1 MFRNHEPGNFV
12 CALLLFSSLTLLAGS
27 AQADPL
33 RIGNILSRS
42 GPALQVHV
50 TSMRAMRYVDM
61 VPQHTDFS
69 CGAASLATIL
79 KYAYGRDV
87 TEAEVVSG
95 MFKVSDPAVVQR
107 EGFSLLDLKNY
118 VETLGLRGRGY
129 KVEAAVLDQIKIP
142 VIVLL
147 DIKGYK
153 HFVVLKK
160 VDGDRV
166 YVGDPALGNRVMAR
180 EDFLESWN
188 HIVFAVVGKGFIRD
202 TVLINPPE
210 PFTARRLA
218 GHHTITHAQLIDF
231 GFTRADLF

>member
-1 MFRNHEPGNFV
+1 MFRNRDLRNFL
-12 CALLLFSSLTLLAGS
+12 CALFLVSPLTLLAGG
-27 AQADPL
+27 AHADPL
-33 RIGNILSRS
+33 RVGNILSRS
-42 GPALQVHV
+42 GPALQVDI
-50 TSMRAMRYVDM
+50 TSMRALRYVDM

-95 MFKVSDPAVVQR
+95 MFKVSDAAVVRR

-129 KVEAAVLDQIKIP
+129 KIEPDVLDRIKIP

-160 VDGDRV
+160 VDGGRV
-166 YVGDPALGNRVMAR
+166 YVGDPALGNRVLTR
-180 EDFLESWN
+180 DDFLKSWN

-202 TVLINPPE
+202 TVLVNPPE